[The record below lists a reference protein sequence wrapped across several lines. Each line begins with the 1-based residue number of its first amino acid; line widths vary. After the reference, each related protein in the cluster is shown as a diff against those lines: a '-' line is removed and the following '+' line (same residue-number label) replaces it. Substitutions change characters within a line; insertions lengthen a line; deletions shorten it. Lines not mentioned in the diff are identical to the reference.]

1 MSFPGL
7 AIIGCDALAGIYGVN
22 EGIVD
27 AKGCG
32 VQHLF
37 CGGFKKDL
45 IHSATSL
52 IKDGDTIYY
61 GNRRERI
68 GQHPVHLTPTSSTAP
83 GGYVF
88 SDSFDCGNFEKTDRA
103 FAWGKANIGFES
115 IIANKTNM
123 ARHIEVYAYVILRA
137 QRGRNIFRDG
147 SQIIARGD
155 DCHIGVNFFG
165 ASLHTIV
172 EEGPTGF
179 IYRLT
184 GALLEAKSH
193 CGPVAAKE
201 NMLCGIAIGKKVEL
215 PANGEAKISWLM
227 GFDDQLDGLKESLN
241 TEAATSYIARA
252 KTYWDNYLG
261 AGTKANIKG
270 FGQLDRA
277 NQVAIKSA
285 MINGFVPADLSGFY
299 YANGVPCYYARD
311 AMMVA
316 RAFMLAGRTEQARQ
330 IILYLLARERKPTG
344 EFYQRYDGYGRPAE
358 GANNAVF
365 RQLDSI
371 GYLLHMVYQ
380 FRQLTGKLLTSLS
393 DIAELARVIIAAE
406 KKYGLVGP
414 EGGVNEGVFGPAF
427 IVSSNMCIY
436 GGLKAAA
443 RLLGDHPLV
452 ADIKATNEAILAGIE
467 SCFVPAQGYCYG
479 YVTYHDDLVKKYD
492 TPQYFGLL
500 YGFKDTQ
507 NMRKTHSLLLKNAS
521 FEKDGIGYSEQEYHH
536 GPWTFNTAACA
547 QYAFKI
553 GDTKTALAKLKWL
566 EGHANCYGLM
576 PEAFSAD
583 NPNICYI
590 NPLVWACAEVVAA
603 LHVSGGNDEQG
614 H

>member
-7 AIIGCDALAGIYGVN
+7 AIIGCDRLAGIYGVN

-37 CGGFKKDL
+37 FGGFKKDL

-61 GNRRERI
+61 GNRSEKV
-68 GQHPVHLTPTSSTAP
+68 GQHPIHLTPSHSAAE
-83 GGYVF
+83 GGYIF
-88 SDSFDCGNFEKTDRA
+88 SDHFDYANFTKTDQA
-103 FAWGKANIGFES
+103 FAWGEANLGFES
-115 IIANKTNM
+115 VIANKTDQ
-123 ARHIEVYAYVILRA
+123 ARRIEVFAYVIVRA
-137 QRGRNIFRDG
+137 QKARNIFGDG
-147 SQIIARGD
+147 GRIIAEGN
-155 DCHIGVNFFG
+155 DCHIGVNFDG
-165 ASLHTIV
+165 ATLHTIV

-179 IYRLT
+179 IYRLS
-184 GALLEAKSH
+184 GALLHGNKH
-193 CGPVAAKE
+193 LGPVAAGE
-201 NMLCGIAIGKKVEL
+201 NMLCGIAIGKQVEL
-215 PANGEAKISWLM
+215 EARGEVKISWSM
-227 GFDDQLDGLKESLN
+227 GFSANKEELEKTLAAQADGNNKDK
-241 TEAATSYIARA
+241 ARH
-252 KTYWDNYLG
+252 YWDAYLS
-261 AGTKANIKG
+261 AGTKATIAG
-270 FGQLDRA
+270 FAGLDRA

-285 MINGFVPADLSGFY
+285 MIDGFVPADLSGFY
-299 YANGVPCYYARD
+299 YANGLPCYYARD

-316 RAFMLAGRTEQARQ
+316 RAFMLAGRLGEARQ
-330 IILYLLARERKPTG
+330 IILYLLALKRKPSG
-344 EFYQRYDGYGRPAE
+344 EFYQRYDGHGRPAE

-365 RQLDSI
+365 HQLDSI
-371 GYLLHMVYQ
+371 GYLLRAVYE
-380 FRQLTGKLLTSLS
+380 FKQLSGELLTSPG
-393 DIAELARVIIAAE
+393 DIADLARVIIRAE
-406 KKYGLVGP
+406 KKHGLVGP

-443 RLLGDHPLV
+443 GLLGDHPLV
-452 ADIKATNEAILAGIE
+452 AHIEATNEAILAGIE
-467 SCFVPAQGYCYG
+467 GAFAPAQGYCYG
-479 YVTYHDDLVKKYD
+479 YVTYHDELVMKYD

-507 NMRKTHSLLLKNAS
+507 NMRKTHALLLKNAS
-521 FEKDGIGYSEQEYHH
+521 FDGDGIGYSEQEYHH

-553 GDTKTALAKLKWL
+553 GEGKTGLAKLRWL
-566 EGHANCYGLM
+566 DKHANDYGLM

-583 NPNICYI
+583 NPGQCYI

-603 LHVSGGNDEQG
+603 LHVVSGDA
-614 H
+614 